1 MGNWHNSFDW
11 GYSWWMILRVGG
23 AEADMP
29 FLPNLNWK

>member
-23 AEADMP
+23 ADMP